1 MGFLRKETTT
11 MTIVLKANKKL
22 LEALHEFK
30 ETRAIDLAFEIC
42 DSLIKELE
50 K

>member
-1 MGFLRKETTT
+1 

-22 LEALHEFK
+22 LEQIREYK
-30 ETRAIDLAFEIC
+30 ETRSLSLAADII

-50 K
+50 NEP